1 VSGNETQ
8 PSPGTQGP
16 AGNGE
21 PFAVAAL
28 AQSLPPRALA
38 RPTEDPVAVAA
49 RHRQILVRAVRLVF
63 VVLLFTVT
71 FLNLFGISPQSGP
84 AEIIRGQQ
92 FWVVLAITAALAA
105 VVLAADLL
113 TPKKKISTLISIV
126 LGLLAALIA
135 TIALSAIIDLLV
147 KTYEIK
153 FEGQVALIKVLMGIS
168 LAYLAISIVLQTQD
182 DFRLVIP
189 YVEFAKQIRGVRPLL
204 LDTSALIDARI
215 VDIAQTGV
223 IQSPMV
229 IPQCVVAELQTLADS
244 TDKLKRGKGRR
255 GLDVITRLQRSSLDV
270 AIDDAP
276 ARAQGVDQILV
287 ELARAM
293 PAIIVTTDSGL
304 SRVAQ
309 IQGVEVLNINALAA
323 AVKPSLVS
331 GETLLVSLIRPGE
344 QPGQGVG
351 YLDDG
356 TMVVV
361 DDGAPRIGTMISV
374 VVTSTL
380 QTAAG
385 RLIFAKPAAGEARSA
400 EEDAREGA
408 SDAAATDD
416 GLNAGAVD
424 NADDDR
430 DTPPGPAQ
438 THRESPYAGGQGP
451 TPPRGPKSLRTG
463 TPRNPRR

>member
-1 VSGNETQ
+1 MSTPQSPTDSNTAWAAASAQ
-8 PSPGTQGP
+8 PRELHPL
-16 AGNGE
+16 E
-21 PFAVAAL
+21 
-28 AQSLPPRALA
+28 
-38 RPTEDPVAVAA
+38 VAA
-49 RHRQILVRAVRLVF
+49 RQRQILVRVVRLVF

-71 FLNLFGISPQSGP
+71 FLNLFGISPQSSP
-84 AEIIRGQQ
+84 AEIVRGQQ

-105 VVLAADLL
+105 LVLAADLL

-126 LGLLAALIA
+126 FGLLAALIA
-135 TIALSAIIDLLV
+135 SIALSAIIDLLV

-153 FEGQVALIKVLMGIS
+153 FDGQIALIKVLLGIS
-168 LAYLAISIVLQTQD
+168 MAYLAISVVLQTQD

-215 VDIAQTGV
+215 VEVAQTGI
-223 IQSPMV
+223 IQSPIV
-229 IPQCVVAELQTLADS
+229 IPECVVNELHTLADS
-244 TDKLKRGKGRR
+244 VDRLKRAKGRR
-255 GLDVITRLQRSSLDV
+255 GLDVITRLQRSTLDV
-270 AIDDAP
+270 TIDDAP
-276 ARAQGVDQILV
+276 AQATGVDQILI
-287 ELARAM
+287 ELARGM

-309 IQGVEVLNINALAA
+309 IQGVEVVNINTLAS
-323 AVKPSLVS
+323 AVKPSLVA
-331 GETLLVSLIRPGE
+331 GESLAVMLIRPGE

-361 DDGAPRIGTMISV
+361 DDAADRVGVMTNV

-385 RLIFAKPAAGEARSA
+385 RLIFAKCNDAADAPAGETADAPVDPADTERHASA
-400 EEDAREGA
+400 EPALDPADAPA
-408 SDAAATDD
+408 SERPS
-416 GLNAGAVD
+416 
-424 NADDDR
+424 DR
-430 DTPPGPAQ
+430 
-438 THRESPYAGGQGP
+438 RESPNAAGP
-451 TPPRGPKSLRTG
+451 FPPRNPRSLRSG

>member
-1 VSGNETQ
+1 VPLSYTLGVSTPQ
-8 PSPGTQGP
+8 LPVDSSTLR
-16 AGNGE
+16 A
-21 PFAVAAL
+21 AVAA
-28 AQSLPPRALA
+28 
-38 RPTEDPVAVAA
+38 PVRELHPLEVAA
-49 RHRQILVRAVRLVF
+49 RQRQILVRVVRLVF

-71 FLNLFGISPQSGP
+71 FLNLFGISPQSSP
-84 AEIIRGQQ
+84 AEIVRGQQ

-105 VVLAADLL
+105 IVLVADLL

-126 LGLLAALIA
+126 FGLLAALIA
-135 TIALSAIIDLLV
+135 SIALSAIIDLLV

-153 FEGQVALIKVLMGIS
+153 FEGQIALIKVLLGIS
-168 LAYLAISIVLQTQD
+168 MAYLAISVVLQTQD

-215 VDIAQTGV
+215 VEVAQTGI

-229 IPQCVVAELQTLADS
+229 IPECVVNELHTLADS
-244 TDKLKRGKGRR
+244 VDRLKRAKGRR
-255 GLDVITRLQRSSLDV
+255 GLDVITRLQRSTLDV
-270 AIDDAP
+270 TIDDAP
-276 ARAQGVDQILV
+276 AQATGVDQILI
-287 ELARAM
+287 ELARGM

-309 IQGVEVLNINALAA
+309 IQGVEVVNINTLAS
-323 AVKPSLVS
+323 AVKPSLVA
-331 GETLLVSLIRPGE
+331 GESLSVMLIRPGE

-361 DDGAPRIGTMISV
+361 DDAADRVGTVTAV

-385 RLIFAKPAAGEARSA
+385 RLIFAKCGDATAPQPAAPHDLPASGDES
-400 EEDAREGA
+400 ELHQSPDA
-408 SDAAATDD
+408 DLDPLD
-416 GLNAGAVD
+416 PPAG
-424 NADDDR
+424 DR
-430 DTPPGPAQ
+430 PAGDR
-438 THRESPYAGGQGP
+438 RESPNAGGP
-451 TPPRGPKSLRTG
+451 FPPRNPRSIRTG

>member
-1 VSGNETQ
+1 MSESHLHPDSQ
-8 PSPGTQGP
+8 FEAASPRTAP
-16 AGNGE
+16 
-21 PFAVAAL
+21 L
-28 AQSLPPRALA
+28 
-38 RPTEDPVAVAA
+38 EDPIAVAA
-49 RHRQILVRAVRLVF
+49 RHRAILVRAVRLVF

-71 FLNLFGISPQSGP
+71 FLNLFGINPQSAP
-84 AEIIRGQQ
+84 AEVVRGQQ

-204 LDTSALIDARI
+204 IDSSALIDARL
-215 VDIAQTGV
+215 VDIAQTGI

-229 IPQCVVAELQTLADS
+229 IPKCVVTELQTLADS
-244 TDKLKRGKGRR
+244 SDRLKRAKGRR

-270 AIDDAP
+270 TIDDAP
-276 ARAQGVDQILV
+276 ARSQGVDQILI

-309 IQGVEVLNINALAA
+309 IQGVEVVNINTLAA

-331 GETLLVSLIRPGE
+331 GESLTIMLTRAGE

-361 DDGAPRIGTMISV
+361 DDAADRIGTV
-374 VVTSTL
+374 VSSIVTSTL

-385 RLIFAKPAAGEARSA
+385 RLIFAKLAEPATTGASSESPNGAPSA
-400 EEDAREGA
+400 ETA
-408 SDAAATDD
+408 SDARGPLDTSPDAPSDD
-416 GLNAGAVD
+416 IESAS
-424 NADDDR
+424 
-430 DTPPGPAQ
+430 TEHTQ
-438 THRESPYAGGQGP
+438 RESPNAGGP
-451 TPPRGPKSLRTG
+451 FPPRPPRSIRGG